1 MKGSAGVLE
10 PSVAMEQGVGAWIG
24 FNSLIKG
31 LINERI
37 IIAFAK
43 YIRYDPPV
51 AEIKDG
57 AQVYLVYCS
66 SLIPF
71 ELGHI
76 GQPFLIRFVRMELA
90 V

>member
-10 PSVAMEQGVGAWIG
+10 PSVAMEQGMGIRIN

-37 IIAFAK
+37 IVALTE
-43 YIRYDPPV
+43 YIGHDPPV
-51 AEIKDG
+51 VEIKDG
-57 AQVYLVYCS
+57 AQVYLVYCN
-66 SLIPF
+66 PPHTTC
-71 ELGHI
+71 HI
-76 GQPFLIRFVRMELA
+76 GQPFLIWLVHMELA